1 MKKYLFTMSLL
12 FVFGASV
19 AFANDRPGKGV
30 KVQPA
35 RGTWDTGYFQEAIVR
50 KGLIELGYKV
60 KLPKELAN
68 PLFYQTVALGDVDYW
83 PNGWFP
89 DHNAQLPKNFD
100 KKASKIGMLAEK
112 SGLQGYLISKKFAE
126 EMKIVSLED
135 FKRDDVKAV
144 FDANGDG
151 KVDITACP
159 AGWGCEKIIDHHV
172 KVYELEDHVNLIK
185 ASYSASI
192 AEAIARH
199 QNDEPIVFYT
209 WAPNWTIYKLKPGQ
223 DVLWLNVP
231 ESIPTEAQAGS
242 EEFMEVKNLD
252 GGVTNDVK
260 LGFVVNNIQVVA
272 NKRFLEKNPAAA
284 KFLELIKVPL
294 NDISAQN
301 TKMNDG
307 EKSQKDIDRHADEW
321 IAANQDLWNDW
332 LAQARSAA
340 Q

>member
-12 FVFGASV
+12 FVFGASA

-30 KVQPA
+30 KIQPA
-35 RGTWDTGYFQEAIVR
+35 RANWDTGYFQEAIVR

-60 KLPKELAN
+60 SLPKELAN
-68 PLFYQTVALGDVDYW
+68 PLFYQSVALGDVDYW
-83 PNGWFP
+83 ANGWFP
-89 DHNAQLPKNFD
+89 MHNAQMPKGFD
-100 KKASKIGMLAEK
+100 KKAIKVGMLAEK
-112 SGLQGYLISKKFAE
+112 AGLQGYLISKKFAE
-126 EMKIVSLED
+126 EMNITSLED
-135 FKRDDVKAV
+135 FKRDDVKAA

-151 KVDITACP
+151 KVDITACTV
-159 AGWGCEKIIDHHV
+159 GWECEKTTDHHME
-172 KVYELEDHVNLIK
+172 VYGLKDHVNLIK
-185 ASYSASI
+185 ASYSAAI
-192 AEAIARH
+192 AEVIARY
-199 QNDEPIVFYT
+199 NSGEPVVFYSWT
-209 WAPNWTIYKLKPGQ
+209 PNWTIYKLKPGQ

-231 ESIPTEAQAGS
+231 EINPTEAQIGS
-242 EEFMEVKNLD
+242 EEFMEVENLD

-260 LGFVVNNIQVVA
+260 LGFVVSDIQVVA
-272 NKRFLEKNPAAA
+272 NKKFLEKNPAAA
-284 KFLELIKVPL
+284 KFLELFKISLK
-294 NDISAQN
+294 DISAQN